1 MNKKKKVLGIFIL
14 LVIIVFFGL
23 AIYHTLT
30 GNYANAALDLIIVM
44 LYEKMVDNLSDNTKQ
59 ILIKYFPSYGNLD
72 LIGKIDKGD
81 WIDLKSTEYI
91 ELKKGDFALIPLG
104 VAMQLPYGYEA
115 HLAPRSSTFKNYG
128 LIQTN
133 SVGII
138 DRSYCGDNDEWKMPV
153 YATRDTKIFAG
164 DKICQFRIVKNQPN
178 ISFKIVNVL
187 GNKDRNGFGS
197 TGR

>member
-1 MNKKKKVLGIFIL
+1 MSKKQKALGIFS
-14 LVIIVFFGL
+14 LVIIMIFLGL
-23 AIYHTLT
+23 SIYHTLT
-30 GNYANAALDLIIVM
+30 RDYGCAALDLIIVI
-44 LYEKMVDNLSDNTKQ
+44 LYEKIVDSVSDNNKQ

-72 LIGKIDKGD
+72 LVEKIDKGD

-104 VAMQLPYGYEA
+104 IAMQLPYGYEA

-178 ISFKIVNVL
+178 ISFKIVDVL